1 VILRAR
7 TPVDALVPLL
17 AAALAAF
24 AVVGAD
30 CRWLVALGGYLLQ
43 GRFPGSLP
51 FATADTSGWPNVPA
65 LAEVI
70 LRVLW
75 RLFGERGLVAAQAA
89 AAAGAFAVL
98 AVGLRRES
106 RGSAGPAAVSLLVLC
121 SSLPALLVVRNGLF
135 SLLLLP
141 VLLVLLESESR
152 LPSRRIWLAVP
163 LLALWSNLHGGAL
176 LGYGLLAVYA
186 VCSRRRTAAGLLVG
200 GALALCATPVLWRT
214 PEYYLG
220 VSRNEAARRGVGLW
234 APLGLGFLDL
244 LLVAAAV
251 ALLAIAVVAH
261 RRSWRG
267 WEVVSVICLGAA
279 TAHSA
284 RLGMWLAF
292 VVAYPAAR
300 ALELR
305 RPAALPLA
313 VPGLLAA
320 LVLAG
325 LARTPYDAGS
335 RTLAR
340 EAARTGKPVLAD
352 SVAAEQVELAGGKVW
367 VADPLDAF
375 RRSDQSLYLDWL
387 AGRRSGAAAVDHAA
401 FVLVRRGSP
410 AGVAAAAD
418 PRLARIHA
426 DGHAVLYRVVRR

>member
-1 VILRAR
+1 MGLRAR
-7 TPVDALVPLL
+7 TPVGALVPLL

-30 CRWLVALGGYLLQ
+30 CRWLVALGGELLQ
-43 GRFPGSLP
+43 GRFPTSLP
-51 FATADTSGWPNVPA
+51 FATADTAGWQNVPA
-65 LAEVI
+65 LAEVM

-75 RLFGERGLVAAQAA
+75 RAFGERGLVAVQVA

-98 AVGLRRES
+98 AGSLRRES
-106 RGSAGPAAVSLLVLC
+106 RSPAARAAVALLVLSC
-121 SSLPALLVVRNGLF
+121 CLPALLVVRNGLF
-135 SLLLLP
+135 SLLLAP
-141 VLLVLLESESR
+141 VLLALLESESR

-176 LGYGLLAVYA
+176 LGYGILAVYVVLA
-186 VCSRRRTAAGLLVG
+186 RRRVGAAVLCA

-234 APLGLGFLDL
+234 APPGTGVLDL
-244 LLVAAAV
+244 LLVVAAL
-251 ALLAIAVVAH
+251 ALVTIAVVSP
-261 RRSWRG
+261 RRSWRA
-267 WEVVSVICLGAA
+267 WEIVSVAGLAVG
-279 TAHSA
+279 TVHSA

-292 VVAYPAAR
+292 VAAFPAAR

-305 RPAALPLA
+305 RPLALHGAVPALLA
-313 VPGLLAA
+313 V

-325 LARTPYDAGS
+325 LVRTPYDAGS
-335 RTLAR
+335 AELAR
-340 EAARTGKPVLAD
+340 EAARTGQPVLAE
-352 SVAAEQVELAGGKVW
+352 SVAAEQVALAGGKVW

-375 RRSDQSLYLDWL
+375 RRADQALYLDWL
-387 AGRRSGAAAVDHAA
+387 AGSRRGGAAVEHAA
-401 FVLVRRGSP
+401 LVLVRRGSP

-418 PRLARIHA
+418 KRLVRLDANAR
-426 DGHAVLYRVVRR
+426 GVLYRVVAP